1 MEDKDD
7 ISIKLEKQNL
17 IREEIISKGYDSIQF
32 IEYLIQCKGPG
43 GENINNW
50 SVQDLKSAIKDF
62 IELNK
67 SKSNNENNIQN
78 VQETQKPLSNIIN
91 ENDSKLDMP
100 APLAPQEKN
109 IGESVLMNII
119 DIKNNL
125 FSDSSKKIDKVN
137 YGLETPDSLDCRPID
152 QTNLSLHQEIYV
164 KIGFPEKVD
173 GGFFGRDSVLF
184 TLTAIPLGFVVKR
197 NYLDFEWL
205 HNILIKLYSSNF
217 IPSLPTM
224 FSYQNKSN
232 QDSFFKECIRNLDK
246 FMNYLLTDPIIKNS
260 QILYDFLCIES
271 EKEFKNRQREYEN
284 TTPSNDVQ
292 NFQSINGKID
302 INITQEAEKKYST
315 LKAFCY
321 ESEKLYK
328 QLYYNLNSMQ
338 DNFNSLTNRLN
349 EASTILGKIFKLNEK
364 YFSQEN
370 KQKEIFIQ
378 LKNMSQSLE
387 KAIRQQN
394 DFMKIDLKENFN
406 FLYNNLSNLGQVFK
420 KVDEYKRIYTKE
432 EKDLVSLKNDLFSKQ
447 QGGSA
452 INKEVDLSKLLP
464 KNTEATLEMKKNYGY
479 YLNRTII
486 EFNRMRDLDK
496 DLFKNNI
503 IKCFKSQFDLV
514 KNFQN
519 EINEI
524 SSKINELKSKNEIKN
539 EIKDKKDEN
548 KDEDKNS
555 DQNINKINVN

>member
-260 QILYDFLCIES
+260 QILYDFLCVES

>member
-260 QILYDFLCIES
+260 QILYDFLCVES

-364 YFSQEN
+364 YFSQDN

-387 KAIRQQN
+387 KALRQQN

-420 KVDEYKRIYTKE
+420 KVDEYKRIYSKE

>member
-232 QDSFFKECIRNLDK
+232 QNSFFKECIRNLDK

>member
-17 IREEIISKGYDSIQF
+17 IREEIINKGYDSIQF

-43 GENINNW
+43 GENINTW
-50 SVQDLKSAIKDF
+50 SLQDLKYAIKDF

-67 SKSNNENNIQN
+67 CRSNNGNNTQN
-78 VQETQKPLSNIIN
+78 VQETQKPLNNKQN
-91 ENDSKLDMP
+91 EQDSKLDMP

-109 IGESVLMNII
+109 LGESVLMNII

-152 QTNLSLHQEIYV
+152 QTTLSLHQEIYV
-164 KIGFPEKVD
+164 KIGFPEKID

-197 NYLDFEWL
+197 NYFDFEWL

-217 IPSLPTM
+217 IPSLPQLFT
-224 FSYQNKSN
+224 YQNKNN

-246 FMNYLLTDPIIKNS
+246 FMNYLLTDPIIRNS
-260 QILYDFLCIES
+260 QILYDFLCVES
-271 EKEFKNRQREYEN
+271 EKEFKNKQKEHEN
-284 TTPSNDVQ
+284 TTPSNDIQ

-302 INITQEAEKKYST
+302 INITQEAEKKYNT
-315 LKAFCY
+315 LKAFCN

-328 QLYYNLNSMQ
+328 QLNYNLNSIL
-338 DNFNSLTNRLN
+338 DDFNSLTKRLN
-349 EASTILGKIFKLNEK
+349 EATLIWEKLFKLSEK
-364 YFSQEN
+364 YCSEDKN
-370 KQKEIFIQ
+370 QKEIFMQ
-378 LKNMSQSLE
+378 LKNMYQRLE

-406 FLYNNLSNLGQVFK
+406 FLFNNLSNFGHVFK
-420 KVDEYKRIYTKE
+420 KVDEYKRIYTKD
-432 EKDLVSLKNDLFSKQ
+432 EKDLVSLKNDLFNKK

-452 INKEVDLSKLLP
+452 INKEVDLSKYMP

-479 YLNRTII
+479 YLNRSII
-486 EFNRMRDLDK
+486 EFKRMRDLDK
-496 DLFKNNI
+496 ELFNTNI

-514 KNFQN
+514 KNLQS
-519 EINEI
+519 EINDI
-524 SSKINELKSKNEIKN
+524 FSKINELKSKSEIKN
-539 EIKDKKDEN
+539 EIKEK
-548 KDEDKNS
+548 KDEDKDKDKNS
-555 DQNINKINVN
+555 EQNINKINAN

>member
-7 ISIKLEKQNL
+7 ISIKLEKQTL
-17 IREEIISKGYDSIQF
+17 IREEIINKGYDSIQF

-43 GENINNW
+43 GENINTW
-50 SVQDLKSAIKDF
+50 SVQDLKYAIKDF

-67 SKSNNENNIQN
+67 SKSNNGNNIQN
-78 VQETQKPLSNIIN
+78 VQETQKPLSNKPN

-100 APLAPQEKN
+100 APLLPQEKN
-109 IGESVLMNII
+109 IGETVLMNII

-125 FSDSSKKIDKVN
+125 FSDSSKKLDKVN

-164 KIGFPEKVD
+164 KIGFPEKID
-173 GGFFGRDSVLF
+173 GGFFGRDNVLF

-197 NYLDFEWL
+197 NYFDFEWFQD
-205 HNILIKLYSSNF
+205 ILIKLYSSNF
-217 IPSLPTM
+217 IPSLPQLFT
-224 FSYQNKSN
+224 YQNRSN

-260 QILYDFLCIES
+260 QILYDFLCVES
-271 EKEFKNRQREYEN
+271 EKEFKNKQKEYEN

-292 NFQSINGKID
+292 NFQSISGKID

-315 LKAFCY
+315 LKTFCN
-321 ESEKLYK
+321 ETEKLYK
-328 QLYYNLNSMQ
+328 QLYYNLNSIQ
-338 DNFNSLTNRLN
+338 DDFNSLTKRLN
-349 EASTILGKIFKLNEK
+349 EASLIWEKLIKLNEK
-364 YFSQEN
+364 YSSDDN
-370 KQKEIFIQ
+370 NQKEIFMQ
-378 LKNMSQSLE
+378 FKNMYQSLE

-420 KVDEYKRIYTKE
+420 KVDEYKRIYIKE
-432 EKDLVSLKNDLFSKQ
+432 EKDLISLKNDLFTKK

-464 KNTEATLEMKKNYGY
+464 KNTEATLEIKKNYGY
-479 YLNRTII
+479 YLNRSII
-486 EFNRMRDLDK
+486 EFKRMRDLDK
-496 DLFKNNI
+496 ELFKTNI
-503 IKCFKSQFDLV
+503 IKCFKSQLDLV
-514 KNFQN
+514 KDLQS
-519 EINEI
+519 EINGI
-524 SSKINELKSKNEIKN
+524 SSKINELKSKSEIKN
-539 EIKDKKDEN
+539 EIKEKKDEE
-548 KDEDKNS
+548 KDKDKNNEE
-555 DQNINKINVN
+555 NINKINVN